1 MIRSLH
7 KTLPNNHFE
16 YFLLSTFLHYKAPSI
31 VCIQM
36 NCYHQILLHIQWM
49 DYTREMQRGRGG
61 EGYIYLC
68 IIGCILQIYFPILV
82 TNLIFNNATLKR
94 IECLNTEAECM
105 RRTHTFVI
113 IKNKISVSHSF
124 FYTNHCHLSDRK

>member
-1 MIRSLH
+1 
-7 KTLPNNHFE
+7 
-16 YFLLSTFLHYKAPSI
+16 
-31 VCIQM
+31 
-36 NCYHQILLHIQWM
+36 M

-124 FYTNHCHLSDRK
+124 FYTNHCHLSDRKSSFSGIFLALSIILERCSLSFESTRFAANLYRKRSDSPSYK